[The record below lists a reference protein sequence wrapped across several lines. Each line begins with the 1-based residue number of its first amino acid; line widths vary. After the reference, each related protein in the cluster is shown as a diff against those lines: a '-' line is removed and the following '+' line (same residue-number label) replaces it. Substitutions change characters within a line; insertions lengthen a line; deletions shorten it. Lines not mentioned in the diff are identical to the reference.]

1 MSTDNEHTAENKI
14 VNRSTVARILAEAI
28 NRSPK
33 NQTQIAQEVGFERPN
48 MVSMI
53 KQGYTNLP
61 IYKVKL
67 VADCLGLDAKG
78 LLDCCMREYRPKE
91 WKVIMEIHKS

>member
-67 VADCLGLDAKG
+67 VADCLGLDARDFLIAVCANIDPRNGK
-78 LLDCCMREYRPKE
+78 
-91 WKVIMEIHKS
+91 